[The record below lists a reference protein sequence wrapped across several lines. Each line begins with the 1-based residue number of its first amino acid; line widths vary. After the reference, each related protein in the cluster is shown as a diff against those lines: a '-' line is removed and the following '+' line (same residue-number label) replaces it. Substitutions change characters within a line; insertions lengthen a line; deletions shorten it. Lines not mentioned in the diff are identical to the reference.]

1 MVFGLRSLSA
11 TFDTVALE
19 NQLVDLDQQEAKLK
33 EEMRLRPVTIRE
45 DRARVQQTLD
55 AARDFAEPFQ
65 TLSGV
70 LLVFVESVGPS
81 LWTGTGLG
89 PMVQGLQRALPPQ
102 SPERETEP
110 AQEHAPVPPG
120 GSREEPSP
128 SHSTMD
134 PGDLDSPVGMEVS
147 ASENPSTSGNTADA
161 VPPTEP
167 GIPRELSNP
176 PGEGVESIDSN
187 PGTKV

>member
-19 NQLVDLDQQEAKLK
+19 NQMVDLDQQEAKLK
-33 EEMRLRPVTIRE
+33 EEMRFRPVTIRE

-89 PMVQGLQRALPPQ
+89 PMVQGLQRALPPSLPSGRLSLPRSMLLCHQ
-102 SPERETEP
+102 VVLERSLVPLILPWTRETWTP
-110 AQEHAPVPPG
+110 Q
-120 GSREEPSP
+120 
-128 SHSTMD
+128 
-134 PGDLDSPVGMEVS
+134 
-147 ASENPSTSGNTADA
+147 
-161 VPPTEP
+161 
-167 GIPRELSNP
+167 
-176 PGEGVESIDSN
+176 
-187 PGTKV
+187 